1 MANARARGGVRV
13 SEADGVGEG
22 VTLAR
27 VAEAC
32 LEGVTPRDDYV
43 KVRVASGEINGD
55 GGTNPSSGLPSG
67 LESPHQGGRDT
78 LPSML
83 REMGI

>member
-43 KVRVASGEINGD
+43 KVWVAGGEINGD
-55 GGTNPSSGLPSG
+55 GGSNPSSGLPSG
-67 LESPHQGGRDT
+67 LESPRQGGRDT
-78 LPSML
+78 LPGML